1 MKIVVKTTLVCVIVL
16 SLCMT
21 AVFMVPSSDAILSYE
36 SDNNEPIGPFLAD
49 GSFYDARS
57 DPVSESTDD
66 DFVAEVDGT
75 KYTALQAAMDAAD
88 DGDIVKILRD
98 ITLTPESGSDV
109 GAYIKAG
116 VTIDGTNPSGGVFT
130 ISTDTAMKLFRTD
143 ESDFNSPLVVQNL
156 NLNNTSGITN
166 SRCLDTRGLS
176 SGLVIENV
184 SMTASSGSNTQPL
197 TIGGNT
203 SETLEVTIRNSEI
216 TSSDSGYCIITF
228 NRVDMTITDTELN
241 GWTALYMKGPN
252 SSAGSNGSSVNI
264 TDSKIETVNAFGGST
279 NDFGTITCED
289 VNISITLTGVD
300 VYVAET
306 EGSRQTLFLTSSWAT
321 GTGTNSFRIDGDSKV
336 EFRGSNVG
344 ILASNKSEIESDCLV
359 TGGTFINVDS
369 EELKEYIPSDLAVNI
384 GDDGSVSVA
393 EPDSN
398 VVYGITST
406 DFLALGKM
414 ENGTLVFD
422 LDRNYRITDYG
433 SLVYFDRIENQSYSS
448 ITINGNDY
456 ILQGNLRFDSVMNDG
471 DTQSYSIV
479 INDLNID
486 GTYGDDSWSYAIA
499 IQNQNPAKDDSHPR
513 LINFTMNGGS
523 VSNCDAKG
531 IYITTATSVTISD
544 VDITNCA
551 TSPNY
556 TGAYYTKGDYAID
569 IDITGIN
576 GATVDISNVIF
587 SGNTGA
593 VAALKIAQRG
603 GAGDDPSTWGEATIA
618 GVTLNGLDFS
628 DSQAPTDII
637 LGSEPS
643 TPSSDPVEDEI
654 RDYNSAF
661 PVDLTANGETSLSV
675 WGADRQPDN
684 GNNLRLDLTD
694 GSRVKTTGQK
704 DDENGSISIELVSGS
719 ARVSGKLLP
728 SMHLTADEEAVTFGD
743 FEDLSGGNLDLIAPE
758 PDYPPIIWDDDD
770 DYVPPIVP
778 AQPSDSGDDNTV
790 TVVAC
795 AAAAV
800 VAALMAAFLILDRK
814 R

>member
-603 GAGDDPSTWGEATIA
+603 GAGDDPSTCGEATIA